1 MRLVWALQA
10 EADLYEIADH
20 YAAISPDLADEILNR
35 IFEGPLV
42 LLDYPQLGQPAG
54 LLELRKWAVRRTP
67 FILLYRVLGTDLEVA
82 RVVHAASDWE
92 HE

>member
-1 MRLVWALQA
+1 
-10 EADLYEIADH
+10 
-20 YAAISPDLADEILNR
+20 LNR

-92 HE
+92 RE